1 VISYLSGDGADKVV
15 LDVVHN
21 VVRDVVDGRPS
32 IQLELP
38 RSGVLGGFFD
48 DGRMQSGVLCGRKV
62 LKRTGECE

>member
-21 VVRDVVDGRPS
+21 VVRDVVDGRRS

-38 RSGVLGGFFD
+38 RSRVLGGFFD
-48 DGRMQSGVLCGRKV
+48 DGRMQSGSYAEGKC
-62 LKRTGECE
+62 

>member
-1 VISYLSGDGADKVV
+1 
-15 LDVVHN
+15 